1 MHIPTPVQRILP
13 LPCKRVALADA
24 SGSAQS
30 LTSKLPGE
38 RLDRGASALREASHL
53 VRVKKTEVVDH
64 NELAYHAAASRIVEG
79 IRELIVPFSQEAE
92 DTEVP
97 LVVSW

>member
-1 MHIPTPVQRILP
+1 M
-13 LPCKRVALADA
+13 
-24 SGSAQS
+24 
-30 LTSKLPGE
+30 
-38 RLDRGASALREASHL
+38 
-53 VRVKKTEVVDH
+53 KKTEVADH